1 MNLTRHLYERQ
12 VFDMS
17 NSYTH
22 LTLQD
27 RIIIAAGISNDSSK
41 TAIADTIGKD
51 KSTVGKEIRLHRFLK
66 YKCRLPRECAAYKKC
81 PYDRNCTPDCPDFV
95 PFRCRRRDRTPGA
108 CNGCSRYSGC
118 RFNKYWYNPQDAE
131 KDYRST
137 LVDTRTGVNM
147 TAAEAKEK
155 AQIIKPLLDQGQSPY
170 DILQAHPE
178 LDMSEKT
185 LYTYIESGLF
195 HEINGICSLD
205 LRRQVSRK
213 ITKKSGARYKKRH
226 DRTYLKGRLYTDY
239 QTYLQENPEA
249 HVTQMDT
256 VYNDGTDGPFIQTFK
271 FLGGSFLFAV
281 YHDTR
286 TAADMTDGV
295 NLLERILGT
304 ALFRKY
310 CEVILTDRGSEFT
323 DAEGME
329 KDADA
334 TMRTRVF
341 YCDPMRAGQKGSL
354 ENNHEELRYILP
366 KGVKDLRAIGFTG
379 QDKLNLILSNINSA
393 PVQSCG
399 GKTPFELLQF
409 MFPDL
414 YEKMIH
420 YGLTPIEKD
429 KVILKPYL
437 LK

>member
-17 NSYTH
+17 NPYTH

-27 RIIIAAGISNDSSK
+27 RIIIAAGISNGSSK

-81 PYDRNCTPDCPDFV
+81 PSDRNCTPDCPDFV

-137 LVDTRTGVNM
+137 LVGTRTGVNM

-185 LYTYIESGLF
+185 LYTYIESDLF
-195 HEINGICSLD
+195 HEINGACSLD
-205 LRRQVSRK
+205 L
-213 ITKKSGARYKKRH
+213 
-226 DRTYLKGRLYTDY
+226 
-239 QTYLQENPEA
+239 
-249 HVTQMDT
+249 
-256 VYNDGTDGPFIQTFK
+256 
-271 FLGGSFLFAV
+271 
-281 YHDTR
+281 
-286 TAADMTDGV
+286 
-295 NLLERILGT
+295 
-304 ALFRKY
+304 
-310 CEVILTDRGSEFT
+310 
-323 DAEGME
+323 
-329 KDADA
+329 
-334 TMRTRVF
+334 
-341 YCDPMRAGQKGSL
+341 
-354 ENNHEELRYILP
+354 
-366 KGVKDLRAIGFTG
+366 
-379 QDKLNLILSNINSA
+379 
-393 PVQSCG
+393 
-399 GKTPFELLQF
+399 
-409 MFPDL
+409 
-414 YEKMIH
+414 
-420 YGLTPIEKD
+420 
-429 KVILKPYL
+429 
-437 LK
+437 